1 MSRVRIPIKFK
12 NSRLSSYLK
21 DFSKI
26 VIEKKMNTLDIDALQ
41 HIASFIS
48 LEDRVN
54 FARTNSFY
62 LETLFP
68 HVSTAD
74 VLIKHHVHQQLEY
87 LKKEWAFCSKE
98 KYMWKTK
105 KFYRFALAYAKR
117 NRRL

>member
-1 MSRVRIPIKFK
+1 MHIFRNIPEKH
-12 NSRLSSYLK
+12 L
-21 DFSKI
+21 
-26 VIEKKMNTLDIDALQ
+26 EKKMNTLNIDVLQ
-41 HIASFIS
+41 HIASLMS

-68 HVSTAD
+68 DVSTAD

-87 LKKEWAFCSKE
+87 LKKEWAFCKGKG

-105 KFYRFALAYAKR
+105 KFYKFALAYAKR
-117 NRRL
+117 NRL